1 MILCP
6 ESPKLTSDLL
16 ISQQNP
22 IILRY
27 LSSLAPSH
35 QTGLHRLLIV
45 HGECALCRQQLPDPA
60 VTHGLSLRRKEGTT
74 VLGKHSPLQ
83 PLGRR
88 GAATKVITF
97 SFSLCSENLGFTR
110 KCVLWIGL
118 NLTTVLSV
126 KVV

>member
-6 ESPKLTSDLL
+6 ESPELTSDLL
-16 ISQQNP
+16 KSQQNP

-27 LSSLAPSH
+27 QSSLVPAH

-88 GAATKVITF
+88 GAASDQSYNLLLLFAVTTLI
-97 SFSLCSENLGFTR
+97 LPENVSSGLG
-110 KCVLWIGL
+110 
-118 NLTTVLSV
+118 
-126 KVV
+126 